1 MATIRCL
8 HCGSPVMVRGRWW
21 ECGYCGDCGKISS
34 LHPSEKAKLLRT
46 ATPYVQVTITITGP
60 SDEPAESEEETSPR
74 SFSRDELED
83 MVRRWDFDENEW
95 ACRDLLIAAFP
106 EAVSSWSEEELAE
119 MHTMDLLV
127 ETGQREPETA
137 LEMVKLLL
145 STAEE
150 HLQDQE
156 AANQLLGW
164 DMYDL
169 LASDGMLPLLVEEL
183 KWDDRLARQLFQSAY
198 VDRPQEVI
206 LNACGRLGEKEL
218 QRKLLELLNCNPFPH
233 DEVELEM
240 DEE

>member
-1 MATIRCL
+1 MATIRCP
-8 HCGSPVMVRGRWW
+8 HCGSPVMIRGSRW
-21 ECGYCGDCGKISS
+21 ECGWCGDFGSISS
-34 LHPSEKAKLLRT
+34 LHPSEKAKLMQAASPT
-46 ATPYVQVTITITGP
+46 IQVTVTVTDT
-60 SDEPAESEEETSPR
+60 SAEEAPR
-74 SFSRDELED
+74 SFSRTELED
-83 MVRRWDFDENEW
+83 MVRRWDFSENEW